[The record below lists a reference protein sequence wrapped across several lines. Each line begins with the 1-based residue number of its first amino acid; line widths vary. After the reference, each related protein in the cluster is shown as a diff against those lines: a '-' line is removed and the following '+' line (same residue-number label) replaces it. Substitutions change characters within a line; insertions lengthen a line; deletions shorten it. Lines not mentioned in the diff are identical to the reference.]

1 MGDVQI
7 KVIGLGGAG
16 NNAINRMIESGL
28 TGVEFIAANT
38 DAQVLATSLAE
49 VRIQLGDKLTR
60 GLAPAPTPKSA
71 KKLPRRPRSW

>member
-16 NNAINRMIESGL
+16 NNAVNRMIESGL

-38 DAQVLATSLAE
+38 DAQVLATSLAD

-60 GLAPAPTPKSA
+60 GLGAGAT
-71 KKLPRRPRSW
+71 RDW